1 MGDRGHRRVRV
12 RATANPDP
20 IGNLDFFSFFL
31 FFSSGSSSFSSGSS
45 SSSSPPIPPA
55 TIFFSTFVSSFSVWN
70 FSTSSIVVFFLLFFF
85 RTHFNNIHSRKIC
98 NYKKKKVSEYSKKR
112 KGPARSHHH
121 QFKLF
126 FSVKKKNFE
135 IKRKLIQFRFE
146 IVIIS
151 IEFHLSVT

>member
-1 MGDRGHRRVRV
+1 MG
-12 RATANPDP
+12 
-20 IGNLDFFSFFL
+20 
-31 FFSSGSSSFSSGSS
+31 
-45 SSSSPPIPPA
+45 PA

-85 RTHFNNIHSRKIC
+85 AHISIIFIQEKFATT
-98 NYKKKKVSEYSKKR
+98 KKKCPNTAR
-112 KGPARSHHH
+112 NAKGLPDLTIINSN
-121 QFKLF
+121 F
-126 FSVKKKNFE
+126 FFQLKKKKNFE